1 MRALARKRWRELWQ
15 MRSQALAIAMIIA
28 SGVATYIISLSTL
41 DSLTLTQSNYYQTYR
56 FAEMFASLK
65 RAPLSLLER
74 VRDVEGVRQAEA
86 RVRAQINVEV
96 PGFGDPVTGL
106 LVSLPEDR
114 PPLLNQLHRVRG
126 RMPTSDRPWEVVIN
140 EAFAEAQDLA
150 PGDTIVGIIN
160 GRRED
165 LAIVGVALSP
175 EFVYQIRPGD
185 IFPDYERYAIMW
197 MGYRGLSVAYDM
209 DGAFNHL
216 VLTLEPE
223 ARAEAVI
230 ERLDVL
236 LEPYGG
242 QGAYTRKDQLS
253 HRYITQEITSLE
265 AMASIFPVIFLAFA
279 AFLINFVTNR
289 LIRAERDQIG
299 VLKAFGYDNLT
310 VGWHYVSVILVIV
323 LAGAALGIGF
333 GAWAARAL
341 TGVYIEFFRF
351 PRLDYVLAPDVLVT
365 GVLVTLGAGLAG
377 TLQAFRSAV
386 RLSPA
391 EAMRPDTPLV
401 YRQSLVERLFGHRF
415 LDQPSRMILR
425 HIGRAP
431 LKSGLTVLGVA
442 LSTGLV
448 MSGNFQED
456 AIDYMMWSHFN
467 LAAREDV
474 TVTFNELAGNE
485 AEYELAALPGVMQAE
500 GMRAVPVRLRYGN
513 RSYRSVI
520 QGYEPDAELHRL
532 VDTRL
537 QPVPPPPE
545 GLLLTRYL
553 GEEILGVQP
562 GDRITVEVLTGRRP
576 ELALPVAG
584 FVEEYIGVS
593 GYMELASLNRL
604 MRDGHVLTG
613 GFLAI
618 DPANQARVF
627 DELMR
632 RPGVGAIAQRTQSI
646 ESFYESFAETVLVFT
661 FVNTL
666 LAATIAF
673 GAVYNSARIALAERS
688 RELASLRVLGF
699 TRAEI
704 AYILIGELMLLVM
717 IGVGFGFLVG
727 RGICALF
734 AEAISSDIYRVPLVL
749 EPSTYAFAAA
759 VVLGSGLVSSAVVKR
774 RLDKLDL
781 VAVLKTTE

>member
-1 MRALARKRWRELWQ
+1 MRALAKKRWRELWQ
-15 MRSQALAIAMIIA
+15 MRSQALAITMIIA
-28 SGVATYIISLSTL
+28 SGVATYIISLSTV
-41 DSLTLTQSNYYQTYR
+41 DSLSLTQSNYYQAYR
-56 FAEMFASLK
+56 FAEVFASLK
-65 RAPLSLLER
+65 RAPLAVAER
-74 VRDVEGVRQAEA
+74 VREIEGVREAET
-86 RVRAQINVEV
+86 RVKAQINVEV
-96 PGFGDPVTGL
+96 PGFEDPVTGL
-106 LVSLPEDR
+106 LVSLPDDR

-126 RMPTSDRPWEVVIN
+126 RMPASDHPWEVVIN
-140 EAFAEAQDLA
+140 EAFADAQDLA

-165 LAIVGVALSP
+165 LSIVGVALSP
-175 EFVYQIRPGD
+175 EFIYQIRPGD

-209 DGAFNHL
+209 DGAFNDV
-216 VLTLEPE
+216 VLMLEPE

-236 LEPYGG
+236 LERYGG

-253 HRYITQEITSLE
+253 HRYITQEIVGLE
-265 AMASIFPVIFLAFA
+265 AMAKIFPVIFLAFA

-310 VGWHYVSVILVIV
+310 VGWHYVSVILIIV
-323 LAGAALGIGF
+323 LAGAAAGIGF
-333 GAWAARAL
+333 GAWAARGL
-341 TGVYIEFFRF
+341 TGIYIEFFRF

-365 GVLVTLGAGLAG
+365 GVLVTLLAGLAG
-377 TLQAFRSAV
+377 TLLAFRAAV
-386 RLSPA
+386 RMSPA
-391 EAMRPDTPLV
+391 EAMRPDTPPV
-401 YRQSLVERLFGHRF
+401 YRQSLVERLFGQRL

-431 LKSGLTVLGVA
+431 VKSAMTVLGVA

-456 AIDYMMWSHFN
+456 AVDYMMWSHFN
-467 LAAREDV
+467 LAAREDI
-474 TVTFNELAGNE
+474 TVTFNELSGNE
-485 AEYELAALPGVMQAE
+485 AAYELTALPGVMQAE

-513 RSYRSVI
+513 RSYRTAI
-520 QGYEPDAELHRL
+520 QGYRPDAELHRL
-532 VDTRL
+532 VNTSL
-537 QPVPPPPE
+537 QAITPPAD
-545 GLLLTRYL
+545 GLLLTSYL
-553 GEEILGVQP
+553 GEEILGVRP

-576 ELALPVAG
+576 VLDLPVAG
-584 FVEEYIGVS
+584 FVEEYIGIS
-593 GYMELASLNRL
+593 GYMELDALNRL

-613 GFLAI
+613 GFLSI
-618 DPANQARVF
+618 DPADQALVF
-627 DELMR
+627 DELKR
-632 RPGVGAIAQRTQSI
+632 RPGVGAIAQRSQSI
-646 ESFYESFAETVLVFT
+646 KSFYESFAETILVFT

-666 LAATIAF
+666 LAASIAF

-704 AYILIGELMLLVM
+704 AYILIGELMLLV
-717 IGVGFGFLVG
+717 IVGVGFGFLVG

-734 AEAISSDIYRVPLVL
+734 ADAISSDIYRVPLVL
-749 EPSTYAFAAA
+749 EPSTYAFGAA
-759 VVLGSGLVSSAVVKR
+759 VVLASGLISSAVIKR
-774 RLDKLDL
+774 RLDNLDL